1 MPSTILDKIV
11 ATKRRAV
18 AQAEVSRPIADV
30 RSAAADAPAPRDL
43 HAAIVG
49 PAPAGIHVIAELK
62 RRSPSAGV
70 IRADFDPAALARGYE
85 SAGASAIS
93 VLTDEP
99 YFDGKLDDLA
109 VVKASS
115 RLPALRKDFIIASYQ
130 VYESRAA
137 GADALLL
144 IGEVLEPAELEEL
157 LGLTLELSLTALV
170 EVHEAATFERIEPV
184 LASATGSRLLLGV
197 NNRNLKIQQVDLGT
211 TSRLA
216 PRIAGRWPL
225 VSESGVH
232 TREDVLSLQHAG
244 AQALLVGETLLKH
257 ADPGEKLKQLLG
269 GGGDSQ

>member
-1 MPSTILDKIV
+1 MPGTILDEIV

-18 AQAEVSRPIADV
+18 AQAEARRPIAEL
-30 RSAAADAPAPRDL
+30 RSVAADAPAPRDL

-49 PAPAGIHVIAELK
+49 PPPDGIHVIAELK

-70 IRADFDPAALARGYE
+70 IRADFDPAAIAHMYE

-99 YFDGKLDDLA
+99 YFDGKLDHLA
-109 VVKASS
+109 VVKAAS
-115 RLPALRKDFIIASYQ
+115 RLPVLRKDFIVAPYQ

-137 GADALLL
+137 SADALLL

-157 LGLTLELSLTALV
+157 LGLTQELSLTALV
-170 EVHEAATFERIEPV
+170 EVHEAAVFERIEPV
-184 LASATGSRLLLGV
+184 LASATGARLLLGV
-197 NNRNLKIQQVDLGT
+197 NNRNLEIQQVDLGT

-216 PRIAGRWPL
+216 PRVADRWPL

-232 TREDVLSLQHAG
+232 TREDVLSLQRAG
-244 AQALLVGETLLKH
+244 ARALLIGETLLKH
-257 ADPGEKLKQLLG
+257 ADPGEKLKELLG
-269 GGGDSQ
+269 RQ